1 MSIMGLEIHGQY
13 RDYKKLHVAISTNHF
28 IVNTREKFVP
38 DPLQDPIVSIFWCL
52 QSNEDREDLK
62 NNGMKDGSESL
73 NVSI

>member
-13 RDYKKLHVAISTNHF
+13 SDYKTPVISTNHF